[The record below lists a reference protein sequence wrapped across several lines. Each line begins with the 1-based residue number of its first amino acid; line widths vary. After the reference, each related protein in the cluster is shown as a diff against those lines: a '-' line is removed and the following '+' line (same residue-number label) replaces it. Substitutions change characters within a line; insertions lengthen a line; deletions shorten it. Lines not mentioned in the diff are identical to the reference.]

1 MLESRQQGLTLIE
14 MMIALIL
21 ALLVIATILT
31 IFISNVK
38 SSAENIKMIQLNQE
52 LRSSMN
58 FMSDELKRHG
68 FSFNA
73 ASDAMGTLYPDS
85 LNPVTPSCVIYGYEQ
100 ASGAVATV
108 RGFRL
113 QGSALEWSDQNT
125 TGCGT
130 GAGNWQDLTSNNIQ
144 ITEFEVDPTNTA
156 SAASVT
162 IQRLDIKLTGQ
173 RQLNPGV
180 ASRTFRETIRIR
192 NEDGT

>member
-1 MLESRQQGLTLIE
+1 MSQIRQQGLTLIE

-21 ALLVIATILT
+21 ALLVTGTVLT

-52 LRSSMN
+52 LRASMN

-73 ASDAMGTLYPDS
+73 TSTAMSTL
-85 LNPVTPSCVIYGYEQ
+85 NTATPGCVVYGYEQ
-100 ASGAVATV
+100 ASGAVATI

-113 QGSALEWSDQNT
+113 EGAALEWSDQNT
-125 TGCGT
+125 TGCANA
-130 GAGNWQDLTSNNIQ
+130 AGNWQDLTSNNIE
-144 ITEFEVDPTNTA
+144 ITTFDVDPTNTV

-162 IQRLDIKLTGQ
+162 IQRLDVTLTGET
-173 RQLNPGV
+173 QLNPGV
-180 ASRTFRETIRIR
+180 AERTLRETIRIR

>member
-1 MLESRQQGLTLIE
+1 MFENRQKGLTLIE

-21 ALLVIATILT
+21 ALLVTGTILT

-52 LRSSMN
+52 LRASMN

-73 ASDAMGTLYPDS
+73 ASTAMSTL
-85 LNPVTPSCVIYGYEQ
+85 NTATPGCVVYGYEQ
-100 ASGAVATV
+100 ASGAVATI

-113 QGSALEWSDQNT
+113 QGAALEWSDQNT

-130 GAGNWQDLTSNNIQ
+130 GAGNWQDLTSDDVQ

-162 IQRLDIKLTGQ
+162 IQRLDVTLTGQ
-173 RQLNPGV
+173 KQLNPGV